1 MNNDP
6 AGVYL
11 DAPRKQPDE
20 SWEEYKKRIAK
31 LRAEGKVHEQA
42 ESEEQD
48 RFIQGMKEFL
58 RNQEEF
64 IRTNRLEIDAIEA
77 RLAAEQAEK
86 KQPSPPPF
94 ATEEF
99 QLHRRNNGQRA
110 PAHSPRQF
118 APAVASSRQ
127 PATTEARSRHRC
139 TIL

>member
-1 MNNDP
+1 MEDHP
-6 AGVYL
+6 ATVYL
-11 DAPRKQPDE
+11 RAIKKRPDE
-20 SWEEYKKRIAK
+20 SWEEHKIRVAK
-31 LRAEGKVHEQA
+31 LDAEEEVRAQA
-42 ESEEQD
+42 EREELD
-48 RFIQGMKEFL
+48 RWVQGVD
-58 RNQEEF
+58 EF
-64 IRTNRLEIDAIEA
+64 IRINRLEIDAIEA

-118 APAVASSRQ
+118 APAVTSSQQ
-127 PATTEARSRHRC
+127 PAAEAPRRARC

>member
-1 MNNDP
+1 MEDHP
-6 AGVYL
+6 ATVYL
-11 DAPRKQPDE
+11 RAIKKRPDE
-20 SWEEYKKRIAK
+20 SWEEHEIRVAK
-31 LRAEGKVHEQA
+31 LRTEREIARRA
-42 ESEEQD
+42 ESEELD
-48 RFIQGMKEFL
+48 RWVQGIEESL
-58 RNQEEF
+58 RTYQ
-64 IRTNRLEIDAIEA
+64 LEIDAAKA

-118 APAVASSRQ
+118 APAVTSSSQ
-127 PATTEARSRHRC
+127 QPPATEAPRRARC

>member
-1 MNNDP
+1 MEDHP
-6 AGVYL
+6 ATVYL
-11 DAPRKQPDE
+11 KALDKLPDE
-20 SWEEYKKRIAK
+20 SWEEHKIRVAK
-31 LRAEGKVHEQA
+31 LRAEREIARRA
-42 ESEEQD
+42 ESEELD
-48 RFIQGMKEFL
+48 RFIQGI
-58 RNQEEF
+58 EES

-99 QLHRRNNGQRA
+99 QLHRRNNCQRA

-127 PATTEARSRHRC
+127 PATTEAPRRARC